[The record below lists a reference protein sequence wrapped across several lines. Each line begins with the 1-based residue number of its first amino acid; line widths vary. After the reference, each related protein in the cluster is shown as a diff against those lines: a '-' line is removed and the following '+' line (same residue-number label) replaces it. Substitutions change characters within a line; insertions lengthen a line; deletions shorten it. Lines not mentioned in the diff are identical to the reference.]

1 MLLPSRMWRSSSTS
15 STQAAAASNS
25 SSLSPVRSSSSLSPP
40 PPPPSKC
47 SMAALRWVQFDPR
60 SPLLSGHLAFLSVWC
75 PLGLWRL
82 NVSVYVLRCRRLVL
96 TSSNK
101 APLDASD
108 LYLFLHWSSKG
119 FRLDSCQKL
128 TRRFWFVYLQVDEIR
143 FPNLDI

>member
-25 SSLSPVRSSSSLSPP
+25 SSLSPVRSSSSLSP

-108 LYLFLHWSSKG
+108 LYLFLHRSSKG
-119 FRLDSCQKL
+119 FRVDSCQKL

>member
-15 STQAAAASNS
+15 STRAAAASNS
-25 SSLSPVRSSSSLSPP
+25 SSLSPVRSSSSPSPP
-40 PPPPSKC
+40 PPPNKC

-75 PLGLWRL
+75 PLGPWRL

-108 LYLFLHWSSKG
+108 LYLFLHRSSKG
-119 FRLDSCQKL
+119 FRVDSCQKL

-143 FPNLDI
+143 FPDLDI

>member
-25 SSLSPVRSSSSLSPP
+25 SSLSPVRSSSSPSP

-108 LYLFLHWSSKG
+108 LYLFLHRSSKG

>member
-1 MLLPSRMWRSSSTS
+1 MLLPSRMWRSS

-25 SSLSPVRSSSSLSPP
+25 SSLSPVRSSSSPSP

-60 SPLLSGHLAFLSVWC
+60 SPLLSGHLAFLSVCC
-75 PLGLWRL
+75 PLGPWRL

-108 LYLFLHWSSKG
+108 LYLFLHRSSKG

>member
-25 SSLSPVRSSSSLSPP
+25 SSLSPVRSSSSPSP

-119 FRLDSCQKL
+119 FRVDSCQKL

>member
-40 PPPPSKC
+40 PPPSKC

-60 SPLLSGHLAFLSVWC
+60 SPLLSGHLAFLSVCC
-75 PLGLWRL
+75 PLGPWRL

-143 FPNLDI
+143 FPDLDI

>member
-25 SSLSPVRSSSSLSPP
+25 SSLSPVRSSSSPSP

>member
-25 SSLSPVRSSSSLSPP
+25 SSLSPVRSSSSPSPP
-40 PPPPSKC
+40 APPSKC
-47 SMAALRWVQFDPR
+47 SMAALRWVQFVPR

-75 PLGLWRL
+75 PLGPWRL

-96 TSSNK
+96 TSSNN

-119 FRLDSCQKL
+119 FRVDSCQKL